1 MAGWVQLAVLI
12 AILAIAY
19 RPLGDYMA
27 WALNGERSLRVE
39 RFIYRLAGVN
49 PDVEQRWS
57 AYAISV
63 LAFSLAVGARAVP
76 LAPGAG
82 LAPACPWGSQAWR
95 PTRRSTRRCR
105 S

>member
-1 MAGWVQLAVLI
+1 MAGWVQLAVLV

-27 WALNGERSLRVE
+27 WALNGKRSLRVE

-63 LAFSLAVGARAVP
+63 LAFSLVSVLVLYLLLRVQGRSR
-76 LAPGAG
+76 
-82 LAPACPWGSQAWR
+82 CPWGSRVWR

>member
-27 WALNGERSLRVE
+27 WALNGKRSLRVE

-49 PDVEQRWS
+49 PDVQQRWT
-57 AYAISV
+57 AYATSV
-63 LAFSLAVGARAVP
+63 LAFSLLSVLVLYLLLRVQGSLPLSLGFRGVAPDHAFHTAV
-76 LAPGAG
+76 
-82 LAPACPWGSQAWR
+82 
-95 PTRRSTRRCR
+95 
-105 S
+105 